1 MPTEMPRVMPRGR
14 NDRRFVLG
22 IVIVAAGI
30 GATAWSALHPGAD
43 GATGLLFFGA
53 ASAPVGVL
61 LVFLARSGAPSA
73 SLRAAVGGAV
83 VGPIMAIA
91 SHAAV
96 AAFAYAFFLGFADTG
111 RALFDAMRI
120 DPRLQDV
127 LASPWTIVFLVD
139 LAVVAPLT
147 EEAGKALGGFLLA
160 RPHSRRDAVVVGASA
175 GAGFAVVENL
185 LYAGFAAAFGGPWQ
199 LVVIARTVSA
209 PVHVLASG
217 VVALGV
223 WDSRREDRPGA
234 LLRGYAG
241 GVGVH
246 ALWNGS
252 LVVLLITATVG
263 TAGAPGS
270 EDLIQL
276 VFSAAL
282 GVVLAGALWRFAGR
296 VAGGDRVSLDVR
308 TREPVAGWVL
318 LASSLLVPVAVL
330 LLVFPAFRSG

>member
-1 MPTEMPRVMPRGR
+1 MPTEIQRGI
-14 NDRRFVLG
+14 NDRRFLLG

-30 GATAWSALHPGAD
+30 GATAWSALHPGTD
-43 GATGLLFFGA
+43 GATALLSFGA
-53 ASAPVGVL
+53 ASAPAGVL
-61 LVFLARSGAPSA
+61 LVVLARAGAPSA

-83 VGPIMAIA
+83 VGPIVAIA

-160 RPHSRRDAVVVGASA
+160 RPRSRRDAVVVGASA

-185 LYAGFAAAFGGPWQ
+185 LYAGLAAAFGGPWQ

-223 WDSRREDRPGA
+223 WDARRENRPGV

-252 LVVLLITATVG
+252 LVVLLIAATVG
-263 TAGAPGS
+263 TAAPRS

-276 VFSAAL
+276 VFSATL

-296 VAGGDRVSLDVR
+296 VAGGDRMSLDVR

>member
-1 MPTEMPRVMPRGR
+1 MRPPEMKRMERR
-14 NDRRFVLG
+14 DRRLVLG
-22 IVIVAAGI
+22 NAIGEAGI
-30 GATAWSALHPGAD
+30 GPTTWSVLNPAAD
-43 GATGLLFFGA
+43 AAPAILLFGA

-61 LVFLARSGAPSA
+61 LVVLARAGAPNA

-83 VGPIMAIA
+83 VGPFVAIA

-111 RALFDAMRI
+111 RALLDALRI
-120 DPRLQDV
+120 DPGLQEV

-160 RPHSRRDAVVVGASA
+160 RPRSRRDAFVVGASA
-175 GAGFAVVENL
+175 GTGFAVVENL
-185 LYAGFAAAFGGPWQ
+185 LYAGLATAFGGPWQ
-199 LVVIARTVSA
+199 FIVIARTVSA

-223 WDSRREDRPGA
+223 WDARRGNRPGS

-252 LVVLLITATVG
+252 LVVLLIAATVG
-263 TAGAPGS
+263 SGAAPGV
-270 EDLIQL
+270 EDLLQL
-276 VFSAAL
+276 VFSATL
-282 GVVLAGALWRFAGR
+282 GIVLAGALWRLAGR
-296 VAGGDRVSLDVR
+296 ASGADREPLLVR
-308 TREPVAGWVL
+308 AREPVAGWVL

-330 LLVFPAFRSG
+330 LLVFPAFRGG